1 MNKEL
6 FQGKKVLSVSDKGY
20 FIIIDTFS
28 VGQAYSQLPT
38 VGSMTDRMICCDT
51 EKNIVACEQDINDVT
66 NPEDVKRDSDMSTNT
81 SITTQDVPV
90 TTELDSTENGIAT
103 EVISF
108 EL

>member
-6 FQGKKVLSVSDKGY
+6 FHGKKVLSVSEKGY
-20 FIIIDTFS
+20 FIIIDTFN

-38 VGSMTDRMICCDT
+38 VGNMTDRIVCCDS
-51 EKNIVACEQDINDVT
+51 EKNIIACEQEISDIAKV
-66 NPEDVKRDSDMSTNT
+66 EDVKRDSDISTNT
-81 SITTQDVPV
+81 SVTTQDVPV
-90 TTELDSTENGIAT
+90 TTELDSTENGIVT